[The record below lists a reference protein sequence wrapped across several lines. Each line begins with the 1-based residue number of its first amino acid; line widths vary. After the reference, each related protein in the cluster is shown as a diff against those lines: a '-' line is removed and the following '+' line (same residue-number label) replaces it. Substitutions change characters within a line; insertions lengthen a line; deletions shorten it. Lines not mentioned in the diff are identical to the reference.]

1 MRARILDL
9 HPKDD
14 PYRQPRPK
22 VIYELGWFAGRW
34 GRERPLM
41 VLKKGTTIP
50 SDPSGIE
57 RIGFDKDIS
66 EQPLRL
72 RKEIDEWRSGG

>member
-14 PYRQPRPK
+14 PYKQPRPN
-22 VIYELGWFAGRW
+22 VIYELEWFAGRW
-34 GRERPLM
+34 GRERTLM

-50 SDPSGIE
+50 SDLSGIE

-66 EQPLRL
+66 EQLLRL
-72 RKEIDEWRSGG
+72 RTEIDEWRSGG